1 MQRDR
6 RTASFGERDRRRF
19 GRGSG
24 RGAVGR
30 DGAERRSEREPR
42 SIRGERCWVV
52 VVVCIAD
59 VVVGFER
66 GWER

>member
-6 RTASFGERDRRRF
+6 RTARFGERDRRRF

-42 SIRGERCWVV
+42 SIRGERWVV
-52 VVVCIAD
+52 VIRAAD
-59 VVVGFER
+59 VVVVGFER